1 MDRMEQNTAGP
12 TFTHSKVDES
22 ATIVHVQGEL
32 DIDSADALRDALET
46 AEESVGT
53 ILRLDASGV
62 TFLDSTA
69 LGVILASAQRMQE
82 RGARFEL
89 VCTSPSIRRILD
101 MTLISRTVHLLP

>member
-1 MDRMEQNTAGP
+1 MSPMERNTAGP
-12 TFTHSKVDES
+12 TFTQSEVDES
-22 ATIVHVQGEL
+22 ATVVQVQGEL
-32 DIDSADALRDALET
+32 DIDSSDALRDALEA
-46 AEESVGT
+46 AEGSVSH

-69 LGVILASAQRMQE
+69 LGVILASAQRMEE